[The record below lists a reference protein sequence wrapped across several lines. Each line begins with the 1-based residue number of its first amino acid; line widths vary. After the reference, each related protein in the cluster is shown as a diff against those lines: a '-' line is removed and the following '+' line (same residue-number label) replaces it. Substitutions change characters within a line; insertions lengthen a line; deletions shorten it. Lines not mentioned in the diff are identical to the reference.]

1 MGQADVVSSRDMG
14 RQFNRFVYFDLG
26 GVWIR
31 IRYWREACLHAGVEA
46 GALEGKVQVL
56 ERLWH
61 EPECGRCGWSDFVFE
76 AARATGLEPGL
87 LDAAG
92 AAVLREPYPGTDALL
107 DALASHGIGA
117 GCLSNT
123 NALHWEMMSARTG
136 RAALPMHR
144 LDRHVLSFREGVMK
158 PLPGIYERAEAACGL
173 SGAAIVFFD
182 DKDENV
188 RSALARGWHA
198 HRIEPDG
205 PELPAVQ
212 MRRALQAMG
221 WM

>member
-1 MGQADVVSSRDMG
+1 MG

-31 IRYWREACLHAGVEA
+31 IRYWREACLHAGIDARE
-46 GALEGKVQVL
+46 LEGNVSVL

-61 EPECGRCGWSDFVFE
+61 EPECGRCGWFDFVFE
-76 AARATGLEPGL
+76 AARATCLEPGL

-173 SGAAIVFFD
+173 SGDAIVFFD
-182 DKDENV
+182 DKAENV
-188 RSALARGWHA
+188 QSALARGWNA

-212 MRRALQAMG
+212 MRRVLQTLG
-221 WM
+221 WL